1 MPAVVNLVGE
11 DNGDEY
17 VEHGDGEN
25 KDEQD
30 EDGSADP
37 SCRLKSLLLFRYV
50 ASLFTHCLTRW
61 MTTDYVTSFNVR
73 DPIPPAKH
81 DMDLE

>member
-1 MPAVVNLVGE
+1 MEILLPAVVNLVGE
-11 DNGDEY
+11 DDGDEY

-37 SCRLKSLLLFRYV
+37 SCRLKSFMLFRYV
-50 ASLFTHCLTRW
+50 ASLCVSIYSLLDSLD
-61 MTTDYVTSFNVR
+61 DY
-73 DPIPPAKH
+73 
-81 DMDLE
+81 